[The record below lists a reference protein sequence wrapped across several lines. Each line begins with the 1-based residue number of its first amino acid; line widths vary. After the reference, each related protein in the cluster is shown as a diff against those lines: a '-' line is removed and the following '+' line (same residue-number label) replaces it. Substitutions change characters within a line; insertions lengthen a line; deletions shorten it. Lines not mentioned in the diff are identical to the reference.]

1 ARALPAIPTARSAE
15 PSVTADPGGLT
26 PLPRRVPQTSLA
38 SELRE
43 EAGPAEEDEELEDF
57 TAERAAS
64 SLAGFQ
70 RGTFQARD
78 SIDDDAPS
86 QYDREEAA
94 ASSNP
99 PADRS

>member
-1 ARALPAIPTARSAE
+1 
-15 PSVTADPGGLT
+15 
-26 PLPRRVPQTSLA
+26 
-38 SELRE
+38 LRE
-43 EAGPAEEDEELEDF
+43 EAGQVEEDTELEDF

-78 SIDDDAPS
+78 EDAQP

-94 ASSNP
+94 ASSTP